1 MAKKI
6 ELLGVYLEAGG
17 SSTRVGSLI
26 RDTGSMIHFDI
37 DQSYIDLGQDRPIL
51 SSALLSIGDEA
62 KTVQRLRSG
71 PMLSGGRDLPPWFLN
86 LLPEGALREL
96 VNRGLPTGETS
107 NFDVLNWLGEDL
119 PGAVVV
125 RAEKA
130 LDPDRQ
136 RVRETREDQTLIR
149 FSLAGVQL
157 KMSMLKQGDRLT
169 FPATGR
175 NGDIIAKLPSEKFP
189 YLPEVEYTSMKLAEA
204 VGVTV
209 PFSELLPTESVHGIK
224 EEFLQAGP
232 RVLAVKRFDRTDD
245 GMRVHMEDFSQV
257 MGVSGDQKYSAAN
270 EETVLNIAT
279 RLGGG
284 GTKPFL
290 QAAKRVAV
298 NLLLGNNDAHLK
310 NWSLWYPVPTRGELS
325 PAYDIV
331 AAYVYDHSTEM
342 ALKFRNGR
350 NSEIIGL
357 SRFERAADLCGIPAE
372 RARKEIIATVEQ
384 AADEWPTLIRDFP
397 MPEGYRDKLLER
409 TAKLALTNEVGV
421 TFMTNM
427 KHTC

>member
-6 ELLGVYLEAGG
+6 EVLGVYLEAEGT
-17 SSTRVGSLI
+17 SARVGSLI

-37 DQSYIDLGQDRPIL
+37 DQSYIDLGQNRPIL
-51 SSALLSIGDEA
+51 SSALLHIGDEA
-62 KTVQRLRSG
+62 KTVQQLRSG

-96 VNRGLPTGETS
+96 VNRELPTGKTS

-119 PGAVVV
+119 PGAVVI
-125 RAEKA
+125 RAEGA
-130 LDPDRQ
+130 LDSGFQ
-136 RVRETREDQTLIR
+136 RVRETRGDQTLIR

-157 KMSMLKQGDRLT
+157 KMSMLKQGGRLT

-209 PFSELLPTESVHGIK
+209 PSFELLPTESVYGIK
-224 EEFLQAGP
+224 EEFLQAGSQ
-232 RVLAVKRFDRTDD
+232 VLAVNRFDRTDD

-257 MGVSGDQKYSAAN
+257 MGVSGDQKYFAAN

-279 RLGGG
+279 RLGEG

-331 AAYVYDHSTEM
+331 AAYVYDHSNEM
-342 ALKFRNGR
+342 ALKFRNSR

-357 SRFERAADLCGIPAE
+357 NRFERAAELCGIPTQ
-372 RARKEIIATVEQ
+372 RAKKEIVETVEQ
-384 AADEWPTLIRDFP
+384 AADEWPTLIRDLP
-397 MPEGYRDKLLER
+397 MPQDYRDKLLER

-421 TFMTNM
+421 TFMSDR
-427 KHTC
+427 KYAC